1 MCLWALVR
9 SPEQWEYWWS
19 KTNFQRI
26 SKTVKKTV
34 KWNKIKYI
42 NDIIKDFKR
51 VPFFYIKLH
60 IPYKRWKNNQKKNIN
75 VQKGDLTI

>member
-1 MCLWALVR
+1 VLLGFSAQSGTMRVLMIKNKL
-9 SPEQWEYWWS
+9 S
-19 KTNFQRI
+19 KDFKNSQKN
-26 SKTVKKTV
+26 S
-34 KWNKIKYI
+34 KIKYI

-60 IPYKRWKNNQKKNIN
+60 IPYKRWKNSQKKNIN

>member
-1 MCLWALVR
+1 VLLGFSAQSGTMRVLMIKNKL
-9 SPEQWEYWWS
+9 S
-19 KTNFQRI
+19 KDFKNSQKN
-26 SKTVKKTV
+26 S
-34 KWNKIKYI
+34 KIKYI

-75 VQKGDLTI
+75 VQNGDLTI